1 MKLSNN
7 FSLSELTKS
16 QTATRKGID
25 NEPGTAEIE
34 NLIHLAESVLQ
45 PVREHFGKPV
55 MISSGYRS
63 PELCEAIGSSSKSQ
77 HAKGEA
83 ADFEIHGVDNKE
95 LATWISNNTTFDQLI
110 LEFYDEGDPNS
121 GWVHCSAV
129 TGEPRK
135 QGLRASKVEG
145 RTKYEQILLQI
156 QSLISSP
163 IISLA
168 MSILSLSDLT
178 IRSSIVFSAIRSTQV
193 TLPVWP
199 IR

>member
-34 NLIHLAESVLQ
+34 TLIHLAESVLQ

-83 ADFEIHGVDNKE
+83 ADFEIHGVANKE

-135 QGLRASKVEG
+135 QVLRASKVEG
-145 RTKYEQILLQI
+145 RTKYEQILL
-156 QSLISSP
+156 
-163 IISLA
+163 
-168 MSILSLSDLT
+168 
-178 IRSSIVFSAIRSTQV
+178 
-193 TLPVWP
+193 
-199 IR
+199 